1 MGQAW
6 VDVLLA
12 RNLTALQL
20 GGQRQVI
27 VLQRIE
33 RTDGHEGG
41 RQSMQV
47 RVHRIQS
54 PIAVVL
60 GVV

>member
-1 MGQAW
+1 MGQAR

-33 RTDGHEGG
+33 RTDGHECG

-60 GVV
+60 GEV